1 VEELKMKKYYDLPNS
16 RLVAMLDWED
26 GYGSIEDAR
35 NYLKSDIDVREISLS
50 EFNKLGKEYS
60 SSKKVK

>member
-1 VEELKMKKYYDLPNS
+1 MKKYYDLPNS
-16 RLVAMLDWED
+16 RLVAMLDWNN

-35 NYLKSDIDVREISLS
+35 EYLKSDKEVREISLS

-60 SSKKVK
+60 SGKKAK